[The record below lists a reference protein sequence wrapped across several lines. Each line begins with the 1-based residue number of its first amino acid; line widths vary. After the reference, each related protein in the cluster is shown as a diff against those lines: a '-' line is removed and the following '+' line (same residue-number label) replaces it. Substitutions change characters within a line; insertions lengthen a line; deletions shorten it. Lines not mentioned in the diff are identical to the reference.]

1 MGALSPKVVRQMAIG
16 IGRTQSHELSC
27 DEVYDLLDLFADMIA
42 RGEDAATLMPLVQ
55 HHLEMCP
62 DCREEYETLLRSL
75 EATRA

>member
-1 MGALSPKVVRQMAIG
+1 MGALSPKVVRQMAIS
-16 IGRTQSHELSC
+16 IAQTQQHELNC
-27 DEVYDLLDLFADMIA
+27 DEVYELLDLFADMIA